1 MRSGGRLCTVRRMAD
16 PGFRAEQWAGR
27 YAPHVEPL
35 NRLVDDLIGYED
47 RGWLPYVAPVHGGAQ
62 ARVLSVLRDPG
73 PRTLVEGGSGMLCTE
88 NDDPTAETQARL
100 FDGAGIAPADVTP
113 WNAYPWYVN
122 RAPTAAE
129 LQAGVE
135 PLVRVVE
142 RMPALRV
149 VLLQGRH
156 AQAGWRRLR
165 RAHPGLEGERELAVV
180 ATFHPGRQA
189 LWSPDPAVR
198 AARAGHRQSA
208 CAEVARLLR
217 EG

>member
-1 MRSGGRLCTVRRMAD
+1 MTTSRDSGVRRMAD
-16 PGFRAEQWAGR
+16 PRFRAEQWAGR
-27 YAPHVEPL
+27 YAPHVAPL
-35 NRLVDDLIGYED
+35 NRLVDGLVGYED
-47 RGWLPYVAPVHGGAQ
+47 RGWLPYVAPVHGGTR

-73 PRTLVEGGSGMLCTE
+73 PKTLVEGGSGMLCVE

-100 FDGAGIAPADVTP
+100 FDGAGIALGDVTP

-122 RAPTAAE
+122 RAPSGAE
-129 LQAGVE
+129 LQAGVAA
-135 PLVRVVE
+135 LVQVVE
-142 RMPALRV
+142 RIPKLRV

-165 RAHPGLEGERELAVV
+165 RAQPGLEVERELTVV
-180 ATFHPGRQA
+180 ATFHPSRQA

-198 AARAGHRQSA
+198 AARAAHRGSA
-208 CAEVARLLR
+208 YAEVARLLR